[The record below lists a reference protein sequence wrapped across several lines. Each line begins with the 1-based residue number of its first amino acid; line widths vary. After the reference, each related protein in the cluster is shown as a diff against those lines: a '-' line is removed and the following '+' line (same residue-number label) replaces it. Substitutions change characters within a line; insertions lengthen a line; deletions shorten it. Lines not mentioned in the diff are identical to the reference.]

1 MVNSEKSASSFVAKS
16 YCGRHL
22 DEDPWGWR
30 VGVSHHSLTPL
41 GTHSYKATLLSW
53 ASEWGMAHG
62 PRRLLG
68 YHSEGK
74 DKSLLTYST
83 NGLAGPLRLLCNMLN
98 DVKSGAFLPDSTR
111 SGRFPIENPEHDEG
125 REDAKSDASSSSS
138 DGSENE
144 SEADFE
150 TKEAAIAGVVGR
162 WDPGLADLGDVEVR
176 FARHKLSRCM
186 HALQDETGTSFK
198 CGRRMGHTYLL
209 LEEKPDFM
217 HPLCNTCFRPD
228 GM

>member
-1 MVNSEKSASSFVAKS
+1 
-16 YCGRHL
+16 
-22 DEDPWGWR
+22 
-30 VGVSHHSLTPL
+30 
-41 GTHSYKATLLSW
+41 
-53 ASEWGMAHG
+53 
-62 PRRLLG
+62 
-68 YHSEGK
+68 
-74 DKSLLTYST
+74 
-83 NGLAGPLRLLCNMLN
+83 MLN